1 MSTPRRD
8 GGCCERDHMNATPP
22 RSCSCDCHKKPFR
35 EAWEKIMNRRRIRFD
50 SEPQA
55 QAFIDGIE
63 FVSGDRVSVEGPEI
77 ELDNEGNDEYAVY
90 VEEIEL

>member
-1 MSTPRRD
+1 
-8 GGCCERDHMNATPP
+8 
-22 RSCSCDCHKKPFR
+22 
-35 EAWEKIMNRRRIRFD
+35 MNRRRIRFD

-55 QAFIDGIE
+55 QAFIDGVE